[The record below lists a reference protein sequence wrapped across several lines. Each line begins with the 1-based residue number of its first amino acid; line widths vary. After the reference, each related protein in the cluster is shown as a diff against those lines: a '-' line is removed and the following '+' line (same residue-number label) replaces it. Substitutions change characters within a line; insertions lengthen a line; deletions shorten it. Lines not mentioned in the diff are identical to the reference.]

1 LASETDLILYRGDN
15 DSLVSNTRFGV
26 KAYQISGASMA
37 GILASVSDS
46 FNMHYFEGPVANP
59 NWSSDKDPWQV
70 TGKDDAK
77 VTFTDEWWMGDWFR
91 RPISSRDL
99 SAADMAARCSYAFD
113 NTSEGNSSYSYQ
125 TLCNSLGARSSL
137 HEAVENLRWQAIN
150 WTKLTP
156 SSGEGPFVPD
166 GDSSKSLRDKWQ
178 VVNYAREALWKRELS
193 SSQKIARC
201 AMFST
206 SVATDNGTV
215 NLKTLCE
222 SAAAAS
228 TAPDNFW
235 EAMQTNCWGVWNSDY
250 TTQTTAPVLGSKRC
264 SNSDNFTSLKGLSG
278 NNTLDTIDID
288 GDGVAD
294 ILKRRARWDLIHYG
308 TEAVW
313 NRSLAKTVR
322 QNRCS
327 NFSYDNSSTLS
338 SGSIGWDH
346 SSFSSVTTSMKDL
359 CLAAVN
365 SDSAIVSF
373 DDAMTALTEGPF
385 LNWNLAWDN
394 GTKRI
399 QVVSGTQSW
408 DKTYRLFYD
417 NGTVAKW
424 DNSSNSSA
432 WWKRD
437 GTDNTTF
444 PHKWSVINYLQ
455 DVLYNLYESPWN
467 TNGLTG
473 SEVSPRCQFFTA
485 TDNISTLCSQMPA
498 YIEAGTVLRNWQRL
512 FSSAI
517 PFFINTDD
525 SRIIRRSSNG
535 YLFDDPDSALN
546 LYTRVFPKDTF
557 NGSTTWSSSSTFN
570 ANQVFALLF
579 TFFTSESHSPI
590 PANPVYGVLD
600 SLSSNQKAWLQW
612 RVTSLTFEGDEKDLF
627 IPLLNALD
635 NPAALR

>member
-1 LASETDLILYRGDN
+1 
-15 DSLVSNTRFGV
+15 
-26 KAYQISGASMA
+26 
-37 GILASVSDS
+37 
-46 FNMHYFEGPVANP
+46 
-59 NWSSDKDPWQV
+59 
-70 TGKDDAK
+70 
-77 VTFTDEWWMGDWFR
+77 
-91 RPISSRDL
+91 
-99 SAADMAARCSYAFD
+99 
-113 NTSEGNSSYSYQ
+113 
-125 TLCNSLGARSSL
+125 
-137 HEAVENLRWQAIN
+137 
-150 WTKLTP
+150 
-156 SSGEGPFVPD
+156 
-166 GDSSKSLRDKWQ
+166 
-178 VVNYAREALWKRELS
+178 
-193 SSQKIARC
+193 
-201 AMFST
+201 
-206 SVATDNGTV
+206 
-215 NLKTLCE
+215 
-222 SAAAAS
+222 
-228 TAPDNFW
+228 
-235 EAMQTNCWGVWNSDY
+235 
-250 TTQTTAPVLGSKRC
+250 
-264 SNSDNFTSLKGLSG
+264 
-278 NNTLDTIDID
+278 
-288 GDGVAD
+288 
-294 ILKRRARWDLIHYG
+294 
-308 TEAVW
+308 
-313 NRSLAKTVR
+313 
-322 QNRCS
+322 
-327 NFSYDNSSTLS
+327 
-338 SGSIGWDH
+338 
-346 SSFSSVTTSMKDL
+346 MKDL

-590 PANPVYGVLD
+590 PSSPIYGVLD